1 MGKED
6 SQPKQVPDLQQRH
19 YSDGQPFDEIRYLEC
34 KIILKPDGFT
44 SVQSF
49 YDFGKLVRGTAKDL
63 KIGFIPDARTDRRPG
78 IREITFLDTP
88 DFRLYNHA
96 FILRQRICYEDG
108 FPVGDPEIVF
118 KFRHPEMQ
126 QAAELDMR
134 PHFSGRYRIKFKAEV
149 LPLRDQIGGF

>member
-1 MGKED
+1 
-6 SQPKQVPDLQQRH
+6 
-19 YSDGQPFDEIRYLEC
+19 
-34 KIILKPDGFT
+34 
-44 SVQSF
+44 
-49 YDFGKLVRGTAKDL
+49 
-63 KIGFIPDARTDRRPG
+63 G

-96 FILRQRICYEDG
+96 FILRRRVSYEDG

-149 LPLRDQIGGF
+149 LPLRDQIGGFRLLYSHNCQFGLSQVPEEERTKLATLARVF